1 MGNIDHLTEMFG
13 GGCNDSTW
21 NLLVPYFCG
30 GCKGEDDKCEG
41 CPVGNI
47 VGQIEE
53 QLAGL
58 AIKYVKTLIKEW
70 AKNSVSVC

>member
-1 MGNIDHLTEMFG
+1 MGNIDHLMDMFG

-30 GCKGEDDKCEG
+30 DCKGEGDKCEE
-41 CPVGNI
+41 CQVGAL

-58 AIKYVKTLIKEW
+58 VIKDIKTLIKEW
-70 AKNSVSVC
+70 AKNSVSV